1 MRFWNHCEC
10 PYPFVPVEVL
20 DQAES
25 ARASLPN
32 RYCDPRVAARLYD
45 EVLDEYQLCDELGI
59 HIDTNEHHSG
69 INNLYAATHLITS
82 VVARLT
88 RNVRILSMG
97 TLAAEL
103 AVSCSHRLDRLV
115 LADALGIKV
124 SGREERDIAHV
135 FNTHPA
141 EIERRAWCSPDRQ
154 PDAGFGFGW
163 QQHVARIA
171 DEDLVRLA
179 RSWDALCLYGW
190 QPYLYNPGLARWL
203 HRIHVPTLVLWG
215 EADGIVSPAYG
226 RAFAGLIPG
235 ARFACIAQ
243 AGHHPELE
251 QPRAFAA
258 RVLDFLAG

>member
-1 MRFWNHCEC
+1 VAGVDLEVRQRGQGPPLLLLHG
-10 PYPFVPVEVL
+10 PHPLGARAPVL
-20 DQAES
+20 DELA
-25 ARASLPN
+25 ARASVVAPSAPGFGGS
-32 RYCDPRVAARLYD
+32 PRPDGVDSMYD
-45 EVLDEYQLCDELGI
+45 LVRFYLDLLDELPYERVSLVGCSFG
-59 HIDTNEHHSG
+59 G
-69 INNLYAATHLITS
+69 W
-82 VVARLT
+82 
-88 RNVRILSMG
+88 
-97 TLAAEL
+97 LAAEL